1 MDCVFKKITDFEN
14 EKNEWF
20 EQIKN
25 INKLSEKQ
33 RVFKDCVE
41 NSCIDLSKQHRL
53 LNKLII
59 DIDNSYVLF
68 KHYKDEFNKCC
79 S

>member
-1 MDCVFKKITDFEN
+1 MDCIFKKISDFEN

-20 EQIKN
+20 EQIN
-25 INKLSEKQ
+25 MNNLTEKQ

-41 NSCIDLSKQHRL
+41 NHCIDLSRQKRL

-59 DIDNSYVLF
+59 DINNSYVLF
-68 KHYKDEFNKCC
+68 KHYKNEFNKC
-79 S
+79 